1 MMNLRDIFEKPV
13 DRAIEGVIK
22 ADDEASLRVELGEY
36 VITNE
41 IERQLE
47 RFLDAYNNYETAN
60 GVWISGFFGSGKSH
74 LLKILALLLEN
85 RNVGGCP
92 AYELFKQKCTRNE
105 ILAADLRKAVSIP
118 SKSILFNIDQ
128 KADVISKEQIDALL
142 SVFLKVFDEMC
153 GYYGKQPHIAQFE
166 RDLDSRGLLDRFRA
180 AYQSIAGKSWDRGRE
195 QALLENAN
203 IAKAYAQVS
212 GGNLSEG
219 QGILTRYRQDF
230 RLSIE
235 DFADKVKAYI
245 DAQKPGFRLNFFVD
259 EVGQYIADN
268 LKLMTNLQTIA
279 ESLNTK
285 CRGRAWIIVTAQ
297 QDMGAVIGDMN
308 HRQENDFS
316 KIQARFANRI
326 PLNSADVAEVIQERL
341 LKKTDA
347 GIEMLSDLYH
357 RESNNLKTLFDF
369 SDGSIRLENFR
380 DRDHLIHSYPFI
392 PYQYP
397 LFQVAIQN
405 LSQHNAFEGKH
416 SSVGERSML
425 GVFQEVA
432 VRLADIPVGGLAT
445 FDQMFEG
452 IRTALKS
459 NVQQSILI
467 AERNLGDQFATRVL
481 KALFLVKYVKP
492 FKSTPRNVA
501 ILMLDRFDTDLTKHK
516 RRVEEALSLLEQN
529 TYVQRNGEL
538 FEFLTDEEKDVE
550 QEIKAIEVDTAE
562 IAKELETLVFDGVI
576 KVRKLR
582 HEASSQD
589 YSFARYLDDRPL
601 GRDYE
606 LAINVITPFHE
617 QSGNAEGIAMHTMSR
632 DELAV
637 VLNPDAR
644 FVSDLMM
651 VKRTDKY
658 VRQARAVAQQPTIER
673 IIRDKG
679 EQNSNRQRDLA
690 LKARALVGDARLF
703 VRGEEID
710 VRSEDPQARI
720 ERAFQVLIDKVYV
733 NLGMLRGIAYAE
745 NEIGKFLT
753 YGNDGMLGDGAANL
767 TEAEQEILNYAQSNA
782 RNGIRTTVKA
792 VVERFDRKPYGWS
805 YAAILCTTASLLGRG
820 KLEARSDGSPLEG
833 DALLRALQNAHTL
846 GNIVLELQVEFTPAQ
861 TRKLKEFY
869 REFFDSQPAGT
880 DGKALGFE
888 TAAAFAALKQELA
901 GLEAQASRYP
911 FLGALSSVR
920 EAVREITGK
929 PYAWYLQELGRHE
942 DRLLDL
948 KEGILDPIRRFM
960 GGAQKAIY
968 DDARAYLSDQSANFV
983 YGGDD
988 KANAMQAVLD
998 DPNCYKGNTIQQMK
1012 GTFDALK
1019 SELDARIAEERKAAL
1034 SAVEELR
1041 EKLLALP
1048 EFAAVA
1054 DSHRCETEAAFAA
1067 ILETVRNSK
1076 LIAVI
1081 RERASGF
1088 RSSVYPALLGRV
1100 TAATPPSSPSQKADT
1115 GGERRG
1121 FDGGVSSP
1129 PLASPLAQLEYVA
1142 VSGLR
1147 VTYAKPYLA
1156 DERDVEAYL
1165 STLREKLIAEIH
1177 AGKRIT
1183 I

>member
-1 MMNLRDIFEKPV
+1 MTELRDIFEKPV

-22 ADDEASLRVELGEY
+22 ADDEASLRVELEEY

-47 RFLDAYNNYETAN
+47 RFLDAYNNYGTAN

-74 LLKILALLLEN
+74 LLKMLALLLEN
-85 RNVGGCP
+85 RDIGGNP
-92 AYELFKQKCTRNE
+92 AYELFKQKCTHNE

-128 KADVISKEQIDALL
+128 KADVISKEQVDALL
-142 SVFLKVFDEMC
+142 SVFQKVFDEMC

-166 RDLDSRGLLDRFRA
+166 RDLDSRGLLDKFRT

-195 QALLENAN
+195 QALLENPN
-203 IAKAYAQVS
+203 VAKAYAEAA
-212 GGNLSEG
+212 GADPSEG

-230 RLSIE
+230 RSSIE
-235 DFADKVKAYI
+235 DFADKVKGYI
-245 DAQKPGFRLNFFVD
+245 DAQKPSFRLNFFVD

-268 LKLMTNLQTIA
+268 VKLMTNLQTIA

-297 QDMGAVIGDMN
+297 QDMGAVVGDMN
-308 HRQENDFS
+308 KRQENDFS
-316 KIQARFANRI
+316 KIQARFANRM
-326 PLNSADVAEVIQERL
+326 PLNSADVAEVIQKRL

-347 GIEMLSDLYH
+347 GIELLSDLYH

-380 DRDHLIHSYPFI
+380 DRDHFIHSYPFI

-397 LFQVAIQN
+397 LFQLAIQN

-432 VRLADIPVGGLAT
+432 VRLADISVGGLAT

-467 AERNLGDQFATRVL
+467 AEKNLGDEFATRIL
-481 KALFLVKYVKP
+481 KALFLVKYVKA
-492 FKSTPRNVA
+492 FKPTARNVA
-501 ILMLDRFDTDLTKHK
+501 ILMLDRFDADLTKHK

-529 TYVQRNGEL
+529 TYIQRNGEL

-562 IAKELETLVFDGVI
+562 IAKEVETLIFDGVI
-576 KVRKLR
+576 KGRKLR

-617 QSGNAEGIAMHTMSR
+617 QTGNAGAIAMRTMSK
-632 DELAV
+632 DELAI
-637 VLNPDAR
+637 VLNADSR

-651 VKRTDKY
+651 FKRTDKY
-658 VRQARAVAQQPTIER
+658 VRQARAVTQQPAIER
-673 IIRDKG
+673 IIREKG
-679 EQNSNRQRDLA
+679 EQNSSRQRDLT
-690 LKARALVGDARLF
+690 LKARTLVAEGRLF
-703 VRGEEID
+703 VRGEEIE

-720 ERAFQVLIDKVYV
+720 ERAFQTLVDKVHV
-733 NLGMLRGIAYAE
+733 NLGMLRGVAYSE

-753 YGNDGMLGDGAANL
+753 HGNDGMFGEGAANL

-792 VVERFDRKPYGWS
+792 VVERFERKPYGWS

-820 KLEARSDGSPLEG
+820 KIEARSDGSSLGGE
-833 DALLRALQNAHTL
+833 ALQRSLQNAHAL
-846 GNIVLELQVEFTPAQ
+846 ANIVLELQVEFTPAQ

-869 REFFDSQPAGT
+869 GEFFDSQPAGSE
-880 DGKALGFE
+880 GKTLGLE
-888 TAAAFAALKQELA
+888 TAEAFAALKNDLA
-901 GLEAQASRYP
+901 VLEGQSPRYP
-911 FLGALSSVR
+911 FLTVLGGVQ
-920 EAVREITGK
+920 EAVREVTGK

-942 DRLLDL
+942 DQLLDL

-968 DDARAYLSDQSANFV
+968 DGARAYLADQSANFG

-988 KANAMQAVLD
+988 KASVIRAVLN
-998 DPNCYKGNTIQQMK
+998 DPNCFKGNAIQQTK
-1012 GTFDALK
+1012 GTLDALK
-1019 SELDARIAEERKAAL
+1019 AEVDARIAAERKTAL
-1034 SAVEELR
+1034 SDVKELR
-1041 EKLLALP
+1041 GKLQALP
-1048 EFAAVA
+1048 EFTTLT
-1054 DSHRCETEAAFAA
+1054 DSDRRDIEAAIAGV
-1067 ILETVRNSK
+1067 LETIGNSN

-1081 RERASGF
+1081 RERVSGF

-1100 TAATPPSSPSQKADT
+1100 TAPPPQAPSQKADA
-1115 GGERRG
+1115 GAEQQG
-1121 FDGGVSSP
+1121 FNDGASSLP
-1129 PLASPLAQLEYVA
+1129 PTPPPAQPEYVA
-1142 VSGLR
+1142 ASTLR

-1156 DERDVEAYL
+1156 DERDVDAYL
-1165 STLREKLIAEIH
+1165 GTLRETLIAEIR
-1177 AGKRIT
+1177 AGKRVT
-1183 I
+1183 V

>member
-1 MMNLRDIFEKPV
+1 MTKLREIFEKPV

-22 ADDEASLRVELGEY
+22 ADDEASLRVELEEY

-47 RFLDAYNNYETAN
+47 RFLDAYNNYEMAN

-74 LLKILALLLEN
+74 LLKMLALLLEN
-85 RNVGGCP
+85 RDVGGSP
-92 AYELFKQKCTRNE
+92 AYELFKQKCAHNE

-142 SVFLKVFDEMC
+142 SVFQKVFDEMC

-166 RDLDSRGLLDRFRA
+166 RDLDSRGLFDQFRT
-180 AYQSIAGKSWDRGRE
+180 AYQSIADKPWDRGRE

-203 IAKAYAQVS
+203 VAKAYAQVT
-212 GGNLSEG
+212 GADPSEG

-230 RLSIE
+230 RSSIE
-235 DFADKVKAYI
+235 DFADKIKDYI
-245 DAQKPGFRLNFFVD
+245 DAEKPGFRLNFFVD

-268 LKLMTNLQTIA
+268 VKLMTNLQTIA

-297 QDMGAVIGDMN
+297 QDMGSVIGDMN
-308 HRQENDFS
+308 QRQENDFS
-316 KIQARFANRI
+316 KIQARFANRM
-326 PLNSADVAEVIQERL
+326 PLNSADVAEVIQKRL

-347 GIEMLSDLYH
+347 GIEALSDRYE
-357 RESNNLKTLFDF
+357 RESNNLKTLFNF

-380 DRDHLIHSYPFI
+380 NRDHFIHSYPFI

-397 LFQVAIQN
+397 LFQLAIQN

-467 AERNLGDQFATRVL
+467 AEKNLGDEFATRIL
-481 KALFLVKYVKP
+481 KVLFLVKYVKA
-492 FKSTPRNVA
+492 FKPTARNVA
-501 ILMLDRFDTDLTKHK
+501 ILMLDRFDADLTKHR
-516 RRVEEALSLLEQN
+516 RRVDEALLLLEQN
-529 TYVQRNGEL
+529 TYIQRNGEL

-550 QEIKAIEVDTAE
+550 QEIKAMEVDTAE
-562 IAKELETLVFDGVI
+562 IAKELETLIFDGVI
-576 KVRKLR
+576 KSRKLR

-606 LAINVITPFHE
+606 LSINIITPFHE
-617 QSGNAEGIAMHTMSR
+617 QSGNAEAIAMRTMSR

-637 VLNPDAR
+637 VLNADSR

-651 VKRTDKY
+651 FKRTDKY
-658 VRQARAVAQQPTIER
+658 VRQARSVTQQPAIER
-673 IIRDKG
+673 IIREKG
-679 EQNSNRQRDLA
+679 EQNSIRQRDLT
-690 LKARALVGDARLF
+690 LTARSLVGESRLF
-703 VRGEEID
+703 VRGEEIE

-720 ERAFQVLIDKVYV
+720 ERVFQTLVDKVHV
-733 NLGMLRGIAYAE
+733 NLGMLRGVAYAE

-753 YGNDGMLGDGAANL
+753 HGNDGMFGDGAANL

-792 VVERFDRKPYGWS
+792 VIERFERKPYGWY

-820 KLEARSDGSPLEG
+820 KIEARSDGSPLEG
-833 DALLRALQNAHTL
+833 EALQRSLQNAHAL
-846 GNIVLELQVEFTPAQ
+846 ANIVLELQVEFTPAQ
-861 TRKLKEFY
+861 TRKLKQFY
-869 REFFDSQPAGT
+869 VEFFDSQPAGSE
-880 DGKALGFE
+880 GKALGLE
-888 TAAAFAALKQELA
+888 TAEAFTALKNELA
-901 GLEAQASRYP
+901 ELEARSSRYP
-911 FLGALSSVR
+911 FLTALSSVE
-920 EAVREITGK
+920 EAVREVAGK
-929 PYAWYLQELGRHE
+929 PYAWYLQELGGHE

-968 DDARAYLSDQSANFV
+968 DKARAYLADQSANFG

-988 KANAMQAVLD
+988 KANAILEVLD
-998 DPNCYKGNTIQQMK
+998 DPNCFKGNAIQQIK
-1012 GTFDALK
+1012 GTLDALK
-1019 SELDARIAEERKAAL
+1019 AGVDARIAAEREAAL
-1034 SAVEELR
+1034 SDVEGLR
-1041 EKLLALP
+1041 EKLRALP
-1048 EFAAVA
+1048 EFASLTES
-1054 DSHRCETEAAFAA
+1054 DRRDIEAAFAG
-1067 ILETVRNSK
+1067 ILETVASSQ

-1081 RERASGF
+1081 RERVSGF
-1088 RSSVYPALLGRV
+1088 RSSGYPSLLGRV
-1100 TAATPPSSPSQKADT
+1100 AAPPPAPSQKGD
-1115 GGERRG
+1115 RG
-1121 FDGGVSSP
+1121 AEQQGFKDGASSLP
-1129 PLASPLAQLEYVA
+1129 PTPPLAQLEYVA
-1142 VSGLR
+1142 ATALR
-1147 VTYAKPYLA
+1147 VTYAKPYLT
-1156 DERDVEAYL
+1156 DEQDVDAYL
-1165 STLREKLIAEIH
+1165 DTLRETLIAEIR

-1183 I
+1183 V

>member
-1 MMNLRDIFEKPV
+1 MTKLRDIFEKPV

-22 ADDEASLRVELGEY
+22 ADDEASLRVELEEY

-41 IERQLE
+41 IERQFE
-47 RFLDAYNNYETAN
+47 RFLDAYNNYGTAN

-74 LLKILALLLEN
+74 LLKMLALLLEN
-85 RNVGGCP
+85 RDVGGSP
-92 AYELFKQKCTRNE
+92 AYELFKQKCAHNE

-142 SVFLKVFDEMC
+142 SVFHKVFDEMC

-166 RDLDSRGLLDRFRA
+166 RDLDSRGLLDTFKA
-180 AYQSIAGKSWDRGRE
+180 AYQPIAGKPWDRGRE

-203 IAKAYAQVS
+203 VAKAYAQAT
-212 GGNLSEG
+212 GADLSEG

-230 RLSIE
+230 RSSIE

-268 LKLMTNLQTIA
+268 IKLMTNLQTIA

-297 QDMGAVIGDMN
+297 QDMGSVIGDMDK
-308 HRQENDFS
+308 RQENDFS
-316 KIQARFANRI
+316 KIQARFANRM
-326 PLNSADVAEVIQERL
+326 PLNSADVAEVIQKRL

-347 GIEMLSDLYH
+347 GIEALSALYH

-380 DRDHLIHSYPFI
+380 DRDHFIHSYPFI

-397 LFQVAIQN
+397 LFQLAIQN

-432 VRLADIPVGGLAT
+432 VRLADIPLGGFAT
-445 FDQMFEG
+445 FAQMFEG

-467 AERNLGDQFATRVL
+467 AEKNLGDEFATRIL
-481 KALFLVKYVKP
+481 KALFLIKYVKA
-492 FKSTPRNVA
+492 FKPTARNVA
-501 ILMLDRFDTDLTKHK
+501 ILMLDRFDTDLAKHK
-516 RRVEEALSLLEQN
+516 RRVDEALSLLEQN
-529 TYVQRNGEL
+529 TYIQRNGEL

-562 IAKELETLVFDGVI
+562 IAKELETLIFDGVI
-576 KVRKLR
+576 KSRKLR

-589 YSFARYLDDRPL
+589 YSFARYLDDRLL

-617 QSGNAEGIAMHTMSR
+617 QSGNAEAIAMRTMSR
-632 DELAV
+632 DELAI
-637 VLNPDAR
+637 VLTADSR

-651 VKRTDKY
+651 FKRTDKY
-658 VRQARAVAQQPTIER
+658 VRQARAVTQQPAIER
-673 IIRDKG
+673 IIREKG
-679 EQNSNRQRDLA
+679 EQNSGRQRDLT
-690 LKARALVGDARLF
+690 LKARSLVGEARLF
-703 VRGEEID
+703 VRGEEIE

-720 ERAFQVLIDKVYV
+720 ERAFQTLVDKVHV
-733 NLGMLRGIAYAE
+733 NLGMLRGVAYSE

-753 YGNDGMLGDGAANL
+753 HGNDGMFGEGAANL
-767 TEAEQEILNYAQSNA
+767 TEAEQEILNYAQANA

-792 VVERFDRKPYGWS
+792 VVERFERKPYGWS
-805 YAAILCTTASLLGRG
+805 YTAILCTTASLLGRG
-820 KLEARSDGSPLEG
+820 KIEARSDGSPLEG
-833 DALLRALQNAHTL
+833 EALQRSLQNAHAL

-869 REFFDSQPAGT
+869 REFFDAQPAGSE
-880 DGKALGFE
+880 GKALGIE
-888 TAAAFAALKQELA
+888 TAEAFGALKNELA
-901 GLEAQASRYP
+901 VLEAQSSRYP
-911 FLGALSSVR
+911 FLAALGSVQ
-920 EAVREITGK
+920 EAVREVTSK
-929 PYAWYLQELGRHE
+929 PYAWYLLELGRHE

-948 KEGILDPIRRFM
+948 KESILDPIRRFM

-968 DDARAYLSDQSANFV
+968 DEARAYLSDQSANFG
-983 YGGDD
+983 YGGDET
-988 KANAMQAVLD
+988 ANAIQVVLD
-998 DPNCYKGNTIQQMK
+998 DPNCFKGNTIQQIK
-1012 GTFDALK
+1012 GTLDALK
-1019 SELDARIAEERKAAL
+1019 ADVDTWIATERKTAL
-1034 SAVEELR
+1034 SNVEELR
-1041 EKLLALP
+1041 EKLRALP
-1048 EFAAVA
+1048 EFASLTDFDRRDV
-1054 DSHRCETEAAFAA
+1054 EATFTG
-1067 ILETVRNSK
+1067 ILETVANSK

-1081 RERASGF
+1081 RERVSGF

-1100 TAATPPSSPSQKADT
+1100 TAPPPPPAAQKGD
-1115 GGERRG
+1115 GEAERQG
-1121 FDGGVSSP
+1121 FRDAVSSP
-1129 PLASPLAQLEYVA
+1129 PPPAQPEYVA
-1142 VSGLR
+1142 ASALR
-1147 VTYAKPYLA
+1147 VTYAKAYLA
-1156 DERDVEAYL
+1156 DERDVDAYL
-1165 STLREKLIAEIH
+1165 DTLRETLVAEIR
-1177 AGKRIT
+1177 AGKRVT
-1183 I
+1183 V